1 MHNLKIEEE
10 KNFLQIVIQY
20 NDIYFK
26 TLQKFRPL
34 NLRFLS
40 FFEFW
45 FFLFLFNRY
54 QNQNDGIPDTEMED
68 VVQVSGR

>member
-1 MHNLKIEEE
+1 MHNLKKRRRKE
-10 KNFLQIVIQY
+10 FLQTVIQY

-40 FFEFW
+40 FFNID
-45 FFLFLFNRY
+45 FLFLFNRY
-54 QNQNDGIPDTEMED
+54 QNQNDGIPDTEMEN